1 MNPKPGTSREGPA
14 HPTRIA
20 VVGAGAVP
28 SLVTDAGES
37 RLVAGATGWIC
48 RAGDVDD
55 LVRAMRTAI
64 ADKVSLPVHG
74 ARAWDRIVS
83 EFSVERLVRTTA
95 ERFDDLLAGSQ

>member
-1 MNPKPGTSREGPA
+1 
-14 HPTRIA
+14 
-20 VVGAGAVP
+20 
-28 SLVTDAGES
+28 
-37 RLVAGATGWIC
+37 
-48 RAGDVDD
+48 
-55 LVRAMRTAI
+55 MRTAI